1 MPSKIIIIAVIGIIA
16 LGALYFIFDRQSKI
30 APSNAPANK
39 FIPEVMTNR
48 PDLDIK
54 TIQEGSGESA
64 KNGDALTVHYT
75 GALENGTK
83 FDSSRDRGQ
92 PFTFT
97 LGAGQVI
104 RGWDLG
110 LAGMKTGEKRRLAI
124 PPELGYGET
133 GTPGGSIP
141 PNATLIFD
149 VDLLKI
155 N

>member
-1 MPSKIIIIAVIGIIA
+1 MPSKTIIIAVVLIVI
-16 LGALYFIFDRQSKI
+16 LGALYFLYDKQSKT
-30 APSNAPANK
+30 APANAP
-39 FIPEVMTNR
+39 IPEVMTDQ

-54 TIQEGSGESA
+54 TIREGSGEGA

-97 LGAGQVI
+97 LGAGRVI

-110 LAGMKTGEKRRLAI
+110 LAGMKIGERRMLTI
-124 PPELGYGET
+124 PPELGYGEV
-133 GTPGGSIP
+133 GTPGGPIP

-149 VDLLKI
+149 VELLKI

>member
-1 MPSKIIIIAVIGIIA
+1 MSNVSKMTIIAIVAVLI
-16 LGALYFIFDRQSKI
+16 LGALYFIFDRQSKT
-30 APSNAPANK
+30 APALAPAAPKDTAN
-39 FIPEVMTNR
+39 PS
-48 PDLDIK
+48 DLDIK
-54 TIQEGSGESA
+54 TIQEGSGEGA
-64 KNGDALTVHYT
+64 KNGDALTVHYA
-75 GALENGTK
+75 GALENGAK

-110 LAGMKTGEKRRLAI
+110 LAGMKTGEKRRLVI
-124 PPELGYGET
+124 PSKLGYGET
-133 GTPGGSIP
+133 GTPGGPIP

-149 VDLLKI
+149 VELLKI